1 MKMKLGIFANTFV
14 RKSIEEVYDCV
25 TSHGIEHTEF
35 NFTAIGMQEVP
46 EQIDESL
53 TERVRAAAAKRGLT
67 VASVGGYIN
76 MAHPDSKRREAD
88 MKRLLGLIRA
98 APSIGAGV
106 VALCTGSRDPES
118 MWRRHPANDD
128 PGAWEDMRS
137 SITEAIQVAED
148 HDVTLTIEPE
158 VSNIVH
164 TAQKAR
170 RLLDEIKSSH
180 LKVTFDGANIF
191 HKGELPMMREMLTEA
206 IGLLADDIVLAHAKD
221 LDHDGEAGLLA
232 AGQGKLDY
240 GHYIGLLK
248 KAGFTGTILI
258 HGLGEEQVEDSTR
271 YVRSFLT

>member
-1 MKMKLGIFANTFV
+1 MKMKLGIFANTFI
-14 RKSIEEVYDCV
+14 RKSIEEVYECV
-25 TSHGIEHTEF
+25 TSHGIHHTEF
-35 NFTAIGMQEVP
+35 NFTAIGMREVP
-46 EQIDESL
+46 EQVDDAL
-53 TERVRAAAAKRGLT
+53 AERVRTAAAERKLT

-76 MAHPDSKRREAD
+76 MAHPDSKQRQKD
-88 MKRLLGLIRA
+88 VKRLLGLIRT
-98 APSIGAGV
+98 APSLGAHV

-128 PGAWEDMRS
+128 PDAWEDMRT
-137 SITEAIQVAED
+137 SIAEAINVAED
-148 HDVTLTIEPE
+148 HEVKLTIEPE

-170 RLLDEIKSSH
+170 RLLDEIKSPY

-191 HKGELPMMREMLTEA
+191 HEGELPMMREMLTEA
-206 IGLLADDIVLAHAKD
+206 IGLLADDIILAHAKD

-248 KAGFTGTILI
+248 KAGFAGTILI
-258 HGLGEEQVEDSTR
+258 HGLGEEQVEDSVR